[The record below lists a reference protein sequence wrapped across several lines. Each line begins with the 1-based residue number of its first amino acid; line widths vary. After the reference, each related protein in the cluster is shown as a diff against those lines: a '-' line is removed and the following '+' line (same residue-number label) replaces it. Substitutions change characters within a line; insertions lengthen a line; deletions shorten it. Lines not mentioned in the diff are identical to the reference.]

1 MNATHDTEALAS
13 TVVTMAS
20 QATWFIEQPTLLGHQ
35 TVKSFEADFRAF
47 IEQMVP
53 QIAKRAATQSADDVP
68 ANVALAAIA
77 EARSRMGEPEATGL
91 QGEVE
96 RVKRLARSVVSLV
109 GHHDSLLG
117 IRMCLLC
124 DRLIDGDDTWEPH
137 GVGRPPGGAARS
149 GRVHAACTTR
159 RR

>member
-1 MNATHDTEALAS
+1 MNATHGTETAAS

-47 IEQMVP
+47 IEQMIP
-53 QIAKRAATQSADDVP
+53 QIEKLAAAQSPDDVP

-77 EARSRMGEPEATGL
+77 EARSRMGEPEAAGL

-109 GHHDSLLG
+109 GHHDSLAGLT
-117 IRMCLLC
+117 MCLLC
-124 DRLIDGDDTWEPH
+124 DRPIAGEDAWEPYD
-137 GVGRPPGGAARS
+137 VGRPPGGAARS
-149 GRVHAACTTR
+149 GRVHTACATR
-159 RR
+159 LR